1 MFADDLAPGGAR
13 ASADTM
19 LRDTYGT
26 SITRLRWEASNQWPC
41 MPPSRKVTLCL
52 APSTCSLH
60 SDSVNFL
67 KQPSSSSGL
76 LRYFMCYCLVA
87 PPAGIST
94 QVKVTLD
101 CGNLGE
107 GNASTI
113 FFFSLAIIGNQSS
126 ITIELTHGVPCWMW
140 VMDYVSICLFSR
152 QLFNKS

>member
-1 MFADDLAPGGAR
+1 MSADDLVPIGAR

-19 LRDTYGT
+19 LTDTYGT
-26 SITRLRWEASNQWPC
+26 STTRLRWEASNQWPC

-107 GNASTI
+107 GNASTVL
-113 FFFSLAIIGNQSS
+113 FFQSGDNWESILNHQRINSCRPMLNVSDGLCFYMPFLQVII
-126 ITIELTHGVPCWMW
+126 
-140 VMDYVSICLFSR
+140 
-152 QLFNKS
+152 